1 MTDADK
7 PDLTTLTVQLLSAYV
22 GNNSVTPEGLPEL
35 IAATRSALA
44 GEPAPVVP
52 AEPEY
57 VPAVSVRKS
66 LSSPNHILS
75 MIDGKPYK
83 TLKRHIGIH
92 GMTPAE
98 YRSRY
103 GLAKDY
109 PMVAPAYS
117 AQRRATAERIGLGTK
132 FRRPAGSESKDEI
145 APVADEQLKKPAES
159 APSINAAS
167 PDKVESS
174 PATKRPRKKLSIAS
188 AKAEPDKVRSK
199 KTPAAKSSEP
209 DPAATAD
216 TAPPKPAKEPR
227 KTARAK
233 ASAPEAKATKPE
245 AASEPARRKVGRP
258 RKVKDAGSAS

>member
-22 GNNSVTPEGLPEL
+22 GNNSVAPEALPEL
-35 IAATRSALA
+35 IAATRSALS
-44 GEPAPVVP
+44 GEAAPVIP
-52 AEPEY
+52 TEPEY

-103 GLAKDY
+103 SLPKDY

-117 AQRRATAERIGLGTK
+117 EQRRATAERIGLGTK
-132 FRRPAGSESKDEI
+132 FRRPAGSDSKDDI
-145 APVADEQLKKPAES
+145 SAVADAQAKAPAEP
-159 APSINAAS
+159 APSVEAA
-167 PDKVESS
+167 PAAKEASS
-174 PATKRPRKKLSIAS
+174 PTTKRPRKKLSIALAKVEP
-188 AKAEPDKVRSK
+188 AKARTKKV
-199 KTPAAKSSEP
+199 PAAKRSEP
-209 DPAATAD
+209 DPAIVTD
-216 TAPPKPAKEPR
+216 TARPKPAKQPR
-227 KTARAK
+227 RTARGK
-233 ASAPEAKATKPE
+233 SGTPEAKAASAE
-245 AASEPARRKVGRP
+245 ATGEPVRRKVGRP
-258 RKVKDAGSAS
+258 RKVRDGETAS